1 MKKGMSET
9 PHVETDPEEREAW
22 RWADTQ
28 LTSWGRPQ
36 NYDYDF
42 FKSCK
47 WTKGASN
54 DLLNAGCLYEYA
66 RESHKYRCWLV
77 LRRAPT
83 RDRFWLPRLIGLEF
97 ERNSDGSVR
106 NAGHNHLFMSGWGRW
121 LDKFALDLIANKS
134 FEKVFRA
141 NSSRVLKSLD
151 KVDTYSFYPNAV
163 ELPGS
168 STQQLYPGS
177 QDVLIRINWRLYD
190 NGQIGEEMERLARDA
205 RPKGAKE
212 PKKKRVRS
220 DLKALSVLRIQK
232 LQKHN
237 PWERLKL
244 VAEVCRYKL
253 CKKEAEAYKERGK
266 RGHATEWMSGKA
278 KSRISKARHRA
289 LSLFGWWFPWG
300 KPSNY

>member
-1 MKKGMSET
+1 MSET
-9 PHVETDPEEREAW
+9 PHVEGDPEEREAW

-28 LTSWGRPQ
+28 LTSWGKPQ
-36 NYDYDF
+36 KDDYDF

-77 LRRAPT
+77 LRHTPT

-97 ERNSDGSVR
+97 ERDRSAERNPR

-134 FEKVFRA
+134 FEKVFSA
-141 NSSRVLKSLD
+141 NSSRVLKSLG
-151 KVDTYSFYPNAV
+151 KVDTDCFYPGAV

-168 STQQLYPGS
+168 STQELYPGS

-190 NGQIGEEMERLARDA
+190 NEQIGEEMERLARDA

-244 VAEVCRYKL
+244 VAEVCRYKP
-253 CKKEAEAYKERGK
+253 CKKEAEAYQERGK
-266 RGHATEWMSGKA
+266 RGHATTERMSSNA
-278 KSRISKARHRA
+278 KSRVSQARHRA